1 LSNLH
6 HGDKVK
12 VLVDGQWVEATLTH
26 PSLQLPRGM
35 GEAWHFTLDPEC
47 PAEPGR
53 DWAPAKD
60 IKKAD

>member
-1 LSNLH
+1 
-6 HGDKVK
+6 VK